1 MIRLLLGLFFFLI
14 NMSLNLFSNSEY
26 YYGACDASATVLLD
40 ENTILVADDEDNL
53 LRLYSISRKGLPIKT
68 FPLNKFLGVTKSS
81 HPEADIEACT
91 RVGNLIYW
99 ITSHG
104 RSKKGKWRNSRY
116 LLFAT
121 EFKKENGDYF
131 FLPRGRPCVNL
142 IDALIE
148 YKHLGL
154 KKNIGQVGKNGD
166 IFLAP
171 KENGLNIEGLTSS
184 PDGKIIYIGLRN
196 PVPNNKALLIPLTNA
211 EDVILKSAKPLLGDP
226 IYLYLDKRGIRSVE
240 YSAFHNKYFIIGGPI
255 DNDMQSALYSWSGDK
270 ELLPKLLKLFPDMNP
285 EAIAVQ
291 DNSAKLHIFSD
302 DGNVKYKVS
311 QEETNEKLSNGFSS
325 CKSLK
330 NSNKKRFRSITINI
344 N

>member
-40 ENTILVADDEDNL
+40 ENMILVADDEDNL
-53 LRLYSISRKGLPIKT
+53 LRLYSIKRKGLPIKT
-68 FPLNKFLGVTKSS
+68 FPLNKFLGLTKSS

-116 LLFAT
+116 RLFAT
-121 EFKKENGDYF
+121 EFKKENGDYV

-226 IYLYLDKRGIRSVE
+226 IYLNLDKRGIRSVE
-240 YSAFHNKYFIIGGPI
+240 YSSFHNKYFIIGGSI
-255 DNDMQSALYSWSGDK
+255 DNEMQSALYSWSGDK

-291 DNSAKLHIFSD
+291 DNSAMLHLFSD
-302 DGNVKYKVS
+302 DGNVKYKVT

>member
-40 ENTILVADDEDNL
+40 ENMILVADDEDNL
-53 LRLYSISRKGLPIKT
+53 LRLYSIKRKGLPIKT
-68 FPLNKFLGVTKSS
+68 FPLNKFLGLTKSS

-116 LLFAT
+116 RLFAT

-196 PVPNNKALLIPLTNA
+196 PVPNNKALLIPL
-211 EDVILKSAKPLLGDP
+211 KKC
-226 IYLYLDKRGIRSVE
+226 RRC
-240 YSAFHNKYFIIGGPI
+240 
-255 DNDMQSALYSWSGDK
+255 
-270 ELLPKLLKLFPDMNP
+270 
-285 EAIAVQ
+285 
-291 DNSAKLHIFSD
+291 NSQKC
-302 DGNVKYKVS
+302 
-311 QEETNEKLSNGFSS
+311 QTT
-325 CKSLK
+325 
-330 NSNKKRFRSITINI
+330 FR
-344 N
+344 

>member
-53 LRLYSISRKGLPIKT
+53 LRLYSIKRKGLPIKT

-116 LLFAT
+116 RLFAT

-226 IYLYLDKRGIRSVE
+226 IYLNLDKRGIRSVE
-240 YSAFHNKYFIIGGPI
+240 YSAFHLSLI
-255 DNDMQSALYSWSGDK
+255 
-270 ELLPKLLKLFPDMNP
+270 
-285 EAIAVQ
+285 
-291 DNSAKLHIFSD
+291 HI
-302 DGNVKYKVS
+302 
-311 QEETNEKLSNGFSS
+311 
-325 CKSLK
+325 
-330 NSNKKRFRSITINI
+330 
-344 N
+344 

>member
-1 MIRLLLGLFFFLI
+1 MMRLFLGLFFSLI

-40 ENTILVADDEDNL
+40 EDTILVADDEDNL
-53 LRLYSISRKGLPIKT
+53 LRLYSIKRKGLPIKT
-68 FPLNKFLGVTKSS
+68 FPLNKFLGVTNSS

-116 LLFAT
+116 RLFAT

-131 FLPRGRPCVNL
+131 FLPRGKPCTNL

-148 YKHLGL
+148 DKHLGL

-166 IFLAP
+166 ISLAP

-226 IYLYLDKRGIRSVE
+226 IYLNLGKRGIRSVE
-240 YSAFHNKYFIIGGPI
+240 YSAFHNKYFII
-255 DNDMQSALYSWSGDK
+255 
-270 ELLPKLLKLFPDMNP
+270 EF
-285 EAIAVQ
+285 
-291 DNSAKLHIFSD
+291 
-302 DGNVKYKVS
+302 
-311 QEETNEKLSNGFSS
+311 GF
-325 CKSLK
+325 
-330 NSNKKRFRSITINI
+330 
-344 N
+344 

>member
-116 LLFAT
+116 RLFAT

-131 FLPRGRPCVNL
+131 FLTRGRPCVNL

-226 IYLYLDKRGIRSVE
+226 IYLNLDKRGIRSVE

-255 DNDMQSALYSWSGDK
+255 DNEMQSALYSWSGDK

>member
-53 LRLYSISRKGLPIKT
+53 LRLYSIKRKGLPIKT
-68 FPLNKFLGVTKSS
+68 FPLDKFLGLTKSS

-196 PVPNNKALLIPLTNA
+196 PVPNNKALLIPLKNA

-226 IYLYLDKRGIRSVE
+226 IYLNLDKRGIRSVE
-240 YSAFHNKYFIIGGPI
+240 YSSFHNKYFIIGGSI
-255 DNDMQSALYSWSGDK
+255 DNEMQSALYSWSGDK
-270 ELLPKLLKLFPDMNP
+270 EFLPKLLKLFPDMNP

-291 DNSAKLHIFSD
+291 DNSAMLHLFSD
-302 DGNVKYKVS
+302 DGNVKYKVT

-330 NSNKKRFRSITINI
+330 NINKKRFRSITINI

>member
-53 LRLYSISRKGLPIKT
+53 LRLYSIKRKGLPIKT

-116 LLFAT
+116 RLFAT

-211 EDVILKSAKPLLGDP
+211 EDVILKSGKPLLGDP
-226 IYLYLDKRGIRSVE
+226 IYLNLDKRGIRSVE

-255 DNDMQSALYSWSGDK
+255 DNEMQSALYSWSGDK

-291 DNSAKLHIFSD
+291 DNSAKLHLFSD
-302 DGNVKYKVS
+302 DGNVKYKVT

>member
-53 LRLYSISRKGLPIKT
+53 LRLYSIKRKGLPIKT
-68 FPLNKFLGVTKSS
+68 FPLDKFLGLTKSS

-196 PVPNNKALLIPLTNA
+196 PVPNNKALLIPLKNA

-226 IYLYLDKRGIRSVE
+226 IYLNLDKRGIRSVE
-240 YSAFHNKYFIIGGPI
+240 YSSFHNKYFIIGGSI
-255 DNDMQSALYSWSGDK
+255 DNEMQSALYSWSGDK
-270 ELLPKLLKLFPDMNP
+270 EFLPKLLKLFPDMNP

-291 DNSAKLHIFSD
+291 DNSAMLHIFSD

-330 NSNKKRFRSITINI
+330 NINKKRFRSITINI

>member
-53 LRLYSISRKGLPIKT
+53 LRLYSIKRKGLPIKT
-68 FPLNKFLGVTKSS
+68 FPLDKFLGLTKSS

-116 LLFAT
+116 RLFAT

-196 PVPNNKALLIPLTNA
+196 PVPNNKALFIPLKNA

-226 IYLYLDKRGIRSVE
+226 IYLNLDKRGIRSVE
-240 YSAFHNKYFIIGGPI
+240 YSSFHNKYFIIGGSI
-255 DNDMQSALYSWSGDK
+255 DNEMQSALYSWSGDK
-270 ELLPKLLKLFPDMNP
+270 EFLPKLLKLFPDMNP

-291 DNSAKLHIFSD
+291 DNSAMLHLFSD
-302 DGNVKYKVS
+302 DGNVKYKVT

-330 NSNKKRFRSITINI
+330 NINKKRFRSITINI

>member
-53 LRLYSISRKGLPIKT
+53 LRLYSIKRKGLPIKT
-68 FPLNKFLGVTKSS
+68 FPLDKFLGLTKSS

-196 PVPNNKALLIPLTNA
+196 PVPNNKALLIPLKNA

-226 IYLYLDKRGIRSVE
+226 IYLNLDKRGIRSVE
-240 YSAFHNKYFIIGGPI
+240 YSSFHNKYFIIGGSI
-255 DNDMQSALYSWSGDK
+255 DNEMQSALYSWSGDK
-270 ELLPKLLKLFPDMNP
+270 EFLPKLLKLFPDMNP

-291 DNSAKLHIFSD
+291 DNSAMLHLFSD
-302 DGNVKYKVS
+302 DGNVKYKVT

-330 NSNKKRFRSITINI
+330 NSTKKRFRSITINI